1 MARKW
6 LRDSGCANVSHHG
19 GNGCNGSRVR
29 LSLVAIPLLLS
40 LHVTPAWEVPSGSES
55 TTGMGDPSFRRMT
68 RQAADSARLR
78 RSAQEAQSDFER
90 IRRRHLELA
99 LGGWSGECD
108 EVVGRMCLRHGG
120 EDDWTPP
127 PEPQEIISAREE
139 LLAILERIATALP
152 GDGWVL
158 GQRVLYLGDAG
169 RWSESIRLAGQCGG
183 VTPWWCS
190 CLEGF
195 ALHMDG
201 DYVGS
206 IGVFRRGLS
215 QMDPDVA
222 RRWQDPRVLLDSHA
236 RGWVR
241 GSRELPADQARRT
254 LWLLGDPLYLVPGN
268 DRETEHYARWVVAEL
283 REDSHNPYGLSWGQD
298 LREVLLRFGWEIG
311 WERILPRIGEWAT
324 TGVVGHH
331 HPESRAF
338 LPPGWVL
345 EDPTGVGQGEWIP
358 EEESPVA
365 GYAPVYAPRLGPA
378 TAQIARFRRGDSV
391 LVVASYRFPP
401 EESETSSPGDS
412 TLPDDALAGLFLL
425 PGGTNP
431 WHESVARSPAGVLV
445 LSVPPGPY
453 LVSLELHSP
462 REKRAARLRHGLI
475 AETSPP
481 DVPSLSDL
489 LILRESDDLPTGFR
503 DAIARARPSTAV
515 TTGERV
521 PVAWEVY
528 GLGLQREAPHFHVS
542 LRRRNRGL
550 LSRVAGWIGLGGDD
564 REVVLSWMEAAP
576 DAMSPLFRAV
586 HVNLP
591 ELEPGE
597 YTLRLQVELRGR
609 TTMVSERT
617 LDVR

>member
-1 MARKW
+1 MTRN
-6 LRDSGCANVSHHG
+6 RRPRQPPC
-19 GNGCNGSRVR
+19 GSRIR

-55 TTGMGDPSFRRMT
+55 TTGTGETSFLRMT
-68 RQAADSARLR
+68 RQAADSVMLR
-78 RSAQEAQSDFER
+78 RSAEEAQYDFER
-90 IRRRHLELA
+90 TRRRHLELA
-99 LGGWSGECD
+99 SGLWGGECD

-127 PEPQEIISAREE
+127 PEQQEVISAREE
-139 LLAILERIATALP
+139 LLAILEGIATALP

-158 GQRVLYLGDAG
+158 GQRVLYLGVAG
-169 RWSESIRLAGQCGG
+169 RWGEALALARQCGG

-195 ALHMDG
+195 ALHMDE
-201 DYVGS
+201 DFVGS
-206 IGVFRRGLS
+206 IEAFRRGFS
-215 QMDPDVA
+215 QMEADEA
-222 RRWQDPRVLLDSHA
+222 RRWQDPRILLDSHG

-241 GSRELPADQARRT
+241 GTRELAAEQARRT

-283 REDSHNPYGLSWGQD
+283 REDSHNPYGLSWGRD
-298 LREVLLRFGWEIG
+298 LRELLLRYGWEIG
-311 WERILPRIGEWAT
+311 WERTLPRIGELAT
-324 TGVVGHH
+324 TSVVGHH
-331 HPESRAF
+331 HPDSRGF

-345 EDPTGVGQGEWIP
+345 EDPTGVGKGKWIP

-365 GYAPVYAPRLGPA
+365 SYAPVYAPRLGPA
-378 TAQIARFRRGDSV
+378 TAQIAHFRRGDSV

-401 EESETSSPGDS
+401 EESETPSPGDS

-425 PGGTNP
+425 PGGTIP
-431 WHESVARSPAGVLV
+431 WHESVARSAAGVLT

-453 LVSLELHSP
+453 LVSLELYSP
-462 REKRAARLRHGLI
+462 GEKRAARLRHGLI
-475 AETSPP
+475 AETYPP

-503 DAIARARPSTAV
+503 GAIARARPSTAV
-515 TTGERV
+515 TSGERILLV
-521 PVAWEVY
+521 WEVY
-528 GLGLQREAPHFHVS
+528 GLGFQREAPHFHVS
-542 LRRRNRGL
+542 LRRRDRSL
-550 LSRVAGWIGLGGDD
+550 LRRVARWIGLGGDD

-576 DAMSPLFRAV
+576 DALGPLFRAV
-586 HVNLP
+586 HLDLP
-591 ELEPGE
+591 ELEQGE